1 MGKYL
6 NLAQEFLRRRDE
18 AAAGKHDAAVGHADL
33 EVLVDAMVKRL
44 NETCSLDWSPS
55 KAFWRDVDPIEQ
67 RVNSALASGDE
78 VTLRAAIIDYEAT
91 ILRQQKASAA

>member
-44 NETCSLDWSPS
+44 NETCSADWSPS
-55 KAFWRDVDPIEQ
+55 EAFWREVDPIE
-67 RVNSALASGDE
+67 RTVNSALASGDE

-91 ILRQQKASAA
+91 ILSQQKASAA